1 MALPEFAG
9 SVLGSIGGY
18 FTGKKEAEE
27 TNKAY
32 LKGKQ
37 LDIDAKKAAI
47 EQSADLLTGETPT
60 ARTTR
65 QPTELGGGFKV
76 EALGPEKTLLG
87 TPTGDNGPTGDF
99 LRAANVEAA
108 SRRQPT
114 YPSLPAAIAD
124 AEQSVAQQRNIA
136 QKQVIDP
143 FISQQQRLL
152 GPGHSGIAEATFGN
166 PAIQQLISSLPIA
179 RDVGRERYNE
189 QNIIDQQLVQAILN
203 SNVPRA
209 ATLTGPGGAA
219 SVIPANIPIPAQ
231 TPDLSEAITPAAT
244 GNLIQQLVMANTAAQ
259 TKATTDERL
268 RQILE
273 ASGRRLPEQ
282 RARIAGVQ
290 FPGDVIDSPASVISP
305 EVS

>member
-1 MALPEFAG
+1 MIPTL
-9 SVLGSIGGY
+9 LGSAIGAGIGY
-18 FTGKKEAEE
+18 FSDQEEAEAK
-27 TNKAY
+27 NKAF
-32 LKGKQ
+32 LQGKQ

-47 EQSADLLTGETPT
+47 EKSADFLTSTTPT

-65 QPTELGGGFKV
+65 QPEELGGGFKV
-76 EALGPEKTLLG
+76 EALGPEKALLG
-87 TPTGDNGPTGDF
+87 SATGGPDDGPTGDF
-99 LRAANVEAA
+99 LRAANVNVA
-108 SRRQPT
+108 SARPPT

-124 AEQSVAQQRNIA
+124 AEESVAQQRNIA

-152 GPGHSGIAEATFGN
+152 GPGHSGIAGATFGN
-166 PAIQQLISSLPIA
+166 PAIQQLIASLPIA
-179 RDVGRERYNE
+179 KDVGRERYNE
-189 QNIIDQQLVQAILN
+189 QNIKDQELIQAILA

-231 TPDLSEAITPAAT
+231 TPDYAEAIEPAAR

-268 RQILE
+268 RQILL
-273 ASGRRLPEQ
+273 ASGRQLPEQ
-282 RARIAGVQ
+282 L
-290 FPGDVIDSPASVISP
+290 ASVAPVPDLSGIRTSIATDP
-305 EVS
+305 MRA

>member
-1 MALPEFAG
+1 MALPEFVG
-9 SVLGSIGGY
+9 SVLGAGAGF
-18 FTGKKEAEE
+18 FTDREEAKAKNE
-27 TNKAY
+27 AY

-37 LDIDAKKAAI
+37 LDIAAKERAI
-47 EQSADLLTGETPT
+47 EKSADFLTSETPT

-65 QPTELGGGFKV
+65 QPSELGGGFKM
-76 EALGPEKTLLG
+76 EALGPEKALLG
-87 TPTGDNGPTGDF
+87 SATGGPEGGPSGDF

-114 YPSLPAAIAD
+114 FPSLQDAIAD
-124 AEQSVAQQRNIA
+124 AEQSTAQQRNIA
-136 QKQVIDP
+136 QEQVIDP

-244 GNLIQQLVMANTAAQ
+244 GNLIQQLVMANTAARTQ
-259 TKATTDERL
+259 EATDRRL
-268 RQILE
+268 REILK
-273 ASGRRLPEQ
+273 ASGRQLPEQ
-282 RARIAGVQ
+282 VASLAGIVQTPSAGV
-290 FPGDVIDSPASVISP
+290 
-305 EVS
+305 